1 MTLARKLS
9 AEYKEYHHLKLW
21 KASPKILLP
30 DELIDKKSPLFPLFS
45 YLYQKTRE
53 TYAQLPLRKNGD
65 PPFLHP
71 VNVVLALKQA
81 GITDEITL
89 CTGLIHDLIEEKVDL
104 YNRNRKVVK
113 IKTLD
118 KHEEELFKYLEKE
131 LFGFAMEKKH
141 IIDAIKRIILVTKLL
156 TRHKRD
162 FYLKSIAHIF
172 RYPNDEI
179 KEIAIQV
186 KLADRMHN
194 ILTLEKH
201 DNQKR
206 IYSCFKSLFIL
217 NNTKQYILQKYGKHM
232 VNSKSLNPTEL
243 LFKRCAKATYEAHL
257 IICDRCLLKG
267 INDTKTMI
275 QLAFKK
281 YAMEKEAVW
290 QVTCKNPREKHLM
303 NIFDGVVK
311 KYDLRLHHKWHD
323 YDKRKKEEQEYAQ
336 RFFADFSFVEEQ
348 IQAVVNYKDSYA
360 LKEVIAHLL
369 YVPEYVIGKFLVN
382 DLNNNG
388 RLPK

>member
-1 MTLARKLS
+1 MILARKLS

-30 DELIDKKSPLFPLFS
+30 HELIDKKSPFFHLFS
-45 YLYQKTRE
+45 YLYQITRE
-53 TYAQLPLRKNGD
+53 TYAQLPLRKNGE
-65 PPFLHP
+65 PSFLHP
-71 VNVVLALKQA
+71 INAVLALKQA

-104 YNRNRKVVK
+104 YNKNRKFVK
-113 IKTLD
+113 VKTLD
-118 KHEEELFKYLEKE
+118 RYEEELFKELEKE
-131 LFGFAMEKKH
+131 LYDFAKEEKYLQ
-141 IIDAIKRIILVTKLL
+141 DAIKTIILVTKLL

-162 FYLKSIAHIF
+162 FYLRSIAHIF
-172 RYPNDEI
+172 RYQDDNI
-179 KEIAIQV
+179 KEIAIRV

-201 DNQKR
+201 DNEKR

-217 NNTKQYILQKYGKHM
+217 NNTKEYILHKYEKHM
-232 VNSKSLNPTEL
+232 VHSRSLNPTEL

-257 IICDRCLLKG
+257 IICDRCLSKG
-267 INDTKTMI
+267 IDDTKTMI

-290 QVTCKNPREKHLM
+290 QVTNRNLREKHLM
-303 NIFDGVVK
+303 NIFDGVIK
-311 KYDLRLHHKWHD
+311 KYNLRLHHKWHD
-323 YDKRKKEEQEYAQ
+323 FDKRKKEENEYAK
-336 RFFADFSFVEEQ
+336 RFFADFSFNDDQ

-360 LKEVIAHLL
+360 LKEVIAQLL
-369 YVPEYVIGKFLVN
+369 YVPEYVIGRFLVN
-382 DLNNNG
+382 DLTDNG